1 MDSCVI
7 GIVMELSWLE
17 DFTALVEAAN
27 FSRAA
32 QARNLTQPAFSR
44 RIRQLEDWVGT
55 PLFDRNAQRPTPA
68 GEAFRAVADEVLRR
82 LHQGRDEACEIAQG
96 SAGALIFAATHA
108 LSLTF
113 FPAWLRGLEARASLG
128 AVHLVSD
135 SLTACEEVMAQGQ
148 AQFLLC
154 HHHDS
159 APSRL
164 DSPQFRW
171 VSVGADALVPVGK
184 GHRLGEAA
192 PFLAY
197 NEDSGMGR
205 MVAALLKAR
214 GARLERVFTSHLATV
229 LQAMA
234 RDGRGVAWLPLSLVA
249 DDLAAG
255 RLERAGGPEWDI
267 TMDIRLIRPRSRL
280 SPAAE
285 AFWTLLGERA

>member
-1 MDSCVI
+1 VI
-7 GIVMELSWLE
+7 GIAMELSWLE

-32 QARNLTQPAFSR
+32 QARHLTQPAFSR

-55 PLFDRNAQRPTPA
+55 PLFDRTAQRPTPA

-82 LHQGRDEACEIAQG
+82 LNQGREQALEAAG
-96 SAGALIFAATHA
+96 AAAGALTFAATHA

-113 FPAWLRGLEARASLG
+113 FPTWLRGLEARASLG

-135 SLTACEEVMAQGQ
+135 SLAACEEIMAQGQ

-164 DSPQFRW
+164 DTPQFRW
-171 VSVGADALVPVGK
+171 VGVGADRLVPVGK
-184 GHRLGEAA
+184 GRALAEGA
-192 PFLAY
+192 PFLGY
-197 NEDSGMGR
+197 HDESGMGR
-205 MVAALLKAR
+205 MVAALLKAK
-214 GARLERVFTSHLATV
+214 GVGLERVFTSHLATV

-234 RDGRGVAWLPLSLVA
+234 RDGRGIGWLPLSLVA
-249 DDLAAG
+249 EDLAAG
-255 RLERAGGPEWDI
+255 RLERAGGAEWDI
-267 TMDIRLIRPRSRL
+267 PMDIRLIRPRSRL

-285 AFWTLLGERA
+285 AFWALLGERA

>member
-1 MDSCVI
+1 
-7 GIVMELSWLE
+7 MELSWLE
-17 DFTALVEAAN
+17 DFAALVESAN

-32 QARNLTQPAFSR
+32 EARHLTQPAFSR
-44 RIRQLEDWVGT
+44 RIRQLEEWVGT

-68 GEAFRAVADEVLRR
+68 GDSFRAVADEVLRR
-82 LHQGRDEACEIAQG
+82 LNQGRDQALEAAG
-96 SAGALIFAATHA
+96 AAAGALTFAATHA

-135 SLTACEEVMAQGQ
+135 SLKACEEVMAQGQ

-164 DSPQFRW
+164 DTPQFRW

-184 GHRLGEAA
+184 GRMLGEGAA
-192 PFLAY
+192 FLGY
-197 NEDSGMGR
+197 NEESGMGR
-205 MVAALLKAR
+205 MVAALLKAK

-249 DDLAAG
+249 EDLAAG

-267 TMDIRLIRPRSRL
+267 AMDIRLIRPRSRL

-285 AFWTLLGERA
+285 AFWSLLGERA